1 MQCTYLNANQ
11 QAFYSYY
18 KPGGAYGQ
26 TDKYYHD
33 KCTREFVANVAA
45 GKKYVGAY
53 AVALCDKRCRYA
65 DAGTN
70 ESEVQIS
77 AQSHIVA

>member
-1 MQCTYLNANQ
+1 MQYVYANQ

-45 GKKYVGAY
+45 GKKYVACKSICCCS
-53 AVALCDKRCRYA
+53 V
-65 DAGTN
+65 
-70 ESEVQIS
+70 
-77 AQSHIVA
+77 